1 MCDKVGDFGGRTD
14 VRNCAD
20 HAWAVGAS
28 CREEREACRQR
39 NSSGLRGLRAN
50 RRAHP
55 ERVVT
60 RQSGVGCV
68 EVQRRAIHIPERG
81 SGAVKDLSGVIHPP
95 SASRRDGK
103 KMLSRGG
110 EPTHDGTEPET
121 TDLFPIAPALPAVV
135 ERQKLFG
142 LLVDLGFLEP
152 TLTARESSRHAGES
166 WCDKGNV
173 SKGSSTPGR
182 VSRA

>member
-1 MCDKVGDFGGRTD
+1 
-14 VRNCAD
+14 
-20 HAWAVGAS
+20 
-28 CREEREACRQR
+28 
-39 NSSGLRGLRAN
+39 
-50 RRAHP
+50 
-55 ERVVT
+55 
-60 RQSGVGCV
+60 
-68 EVQRRAIHIPERG
+68 
-81 SGAVKDLSGVIHPP
+81 
-95 SASRRDGK
+95 
-103 KMLSRGG
+103 MLSRGG